1 MITSLS
7 GSFSGIIAYRNNTS
21 TPFRG
26 TFDSKS
32 LEFDPFGQSG
42 AVDALSNVD
51 VANDVTAF
59 LPLGGSFVGVPSG
72 AVVPVQAN
80 FLNVTL
86 DGDGYFI
93 LNDPDSGVNFYARN
107 ILMALT
113 PGQSLSF
120 GKYILQP
127 QITLPSNTVNILMGA
142 DGVVSVMLDDGSTVT
157 VGAIEVSIFN
167 TPPTDLGGGIFE
179 EGASPP
185 QNGAP
190 GTPGYGTLVQG
201 FVEERNPARNDISDV
216 VLRVE
221 AVITSDDHPEMTF
234 AVVYEAGSARLIG
247 STEAI
252 NSLRTDDHFASMFN
266 TMLQNATGDSNLR
279 VESL

>member
-7 GSFSGIIAYRNNTS
+7 GSFSGIIAYRNNTN

-42 AVDALSNVD
+42 AVDALSNID
-51 VANDVTAF
+51 VASDVTAF
-59 LPLGGSFVGVPSG
+59 IPLGGSFVGVPPG
-72 AVVPVQAN
+72 TMVPVQAN

-93 LNDPDSGVNFYARN
+93 LNDPDSGITYYARN
-107 ILMALT
+107 ILMAIT
-113 PGQSLSF
+113 PGESLSF
-120 GKYILQP
+120 GKYTVQP
-127 QITLPSNTVNILMGA
+127 QVTLPPNTINILVGA
-142 DGVVSVMLDDGSTVT
+142 DGMVSAMLDDASTVI
-157 VGAIEVSIFN
+157 VGSIEVAIFE
-167 TPPTDLGGGIFE
+167 TPPTDIGGGIFE
-179 EGASPP
+179 EGASSP
-185 QNGAP
+185 QNGTP
-190 GTPGYGTLVQG
+190 GTPDFGSLVQG
-201 FVEERNPARNDISDV
+201 FTEERNPARSDISDV

-221 AVITSDDHPEMTF
+221 AVITSDDSPEMTF
-234 AVVYEAGSARLIG
+234 AVIYEAGSARLIG

-252 NSLRTDDHFASMFN
+252 DSLRTSDHFATMFN